1 MSQPQKNEYKNENNG
16 EFDIISGFYLAKWQI
31 NFSSSINIPVEP
43 LWFDGDNKKPKI
55 PKSFSRK
62 CRKIPKSL
70 LNDTNEIQE
79 LIIIGTTRE
88 TNENL
93 K

>member
-43 LWFDGDNKKPKI
+43 LWVDGDNKKP
-55 PKSFSRK
+55 
-62 CRKIPKSL
+62 KIPKSL

-79 LIIIGTTRE
+79 LIIIVTTKK